1 MWPLKSYL
9 RLKTPADRSYGNG
22 PQKKELETHKQKTS
36 EGGQKAAD
44 SQPYLKPDCH
54 ETMRVAMAT

>member
-1 MWPLKSYL
+1 MGTAP
-9 RLKTPADRSYGNG
+9 
-22 PQKKELETHKQKTS
+22 KKKKKGLETHKQKTS

-44 SQPYLKPDCH
+44 SQLYLKPDCH